1 MKGPSI
7 KVGVITDQTGALSF
21 TGYGKTVD
29 RIMSSGAEVV
39 FNMTVP
45 PGLAPFLEQLYNSGF
60 AKRGGH
66 LVCTY
71 FDGNFVNSVPAAHVE
86 GMYSCLDYYQN
97 VADPFSKELLNR
109 YDRLYPGSA
118 KSTAGSASTG
128 LYRGLRF
135 WEAAVRE
142 AGSLQ
147 QEDVIKVLTT
157 PGSPRGRVARLK
169 WCPVSIKFE

>member
-1 MKGPSI
+1 MVTANGGAI
-7 KVGVITDQTGALSF
+7 VGEEYFPLDHTD
-21 TGYGKTVD
+21 YGKTID
-29 RIMSSGAEVV
+29 KITSTGAQVV
-39 FNMTVP
+39 FNTIVP
-45 PGLAPFLEQLYNSGF
+45 PGLTPFLDQLYNSGF
-60 AKRGGH
+60 TKRGGYI
-66 LVCTY
+66 VCTY
-71 FDGNFVNSVPAAHVE
+71 FDENFLNLVPAAHVE
-86 GMYSCLDYYQN
+86 GLYSCLDYYQN

-147 QEDVIKVLTT
+147 QEDVIKALTT

-169 WCPVSIKFE
+169 WCPDSITFE